1 MSKNV
6 IKGVYCAAA
15 LAVSAFVGYKVFMFL
30 KPEKIEKVEDI
41 DESEIDP
48 YIDLDD

>member
-1 MSKNV
+1 MNKNLV
-6 IKGVYCAAA
+6 KGIYCVTA
-15 LAVSAFVGYKVFMFL
+15 LAVSAFVGYKVFTFL

>member
-1 MSKNV
+1 MNAK
-6 IKGVYCAAA
+6 IARGAYCVAA